1 MQLSSDMTM
10 YFLNG
15 KDGSIGAITDL
26 LFDERH
32 YGLRWIVVDTGT
44 WLPGRKV
51 LLPPSALG
59 APDPSTRTY
68 PVDLTRADIE
78 AAPDLA
84 SDAPVSRQME
94 TDIYDHYAWS
104 PYWIGGGYGYPVI
117 GTTPISDDIAMP
129 PADRAAAQGTEP
141 EGDPLL
147 RSVREV
153 TGYYIEATD
162 GSIGHVEEFLIDEK
176 EWAIRYL
183 IIDTKNW
190 WPGKKVLI
198 SPDWLR
204 KVVWNDQK
212 AHVDATRDKIKSAPE
227 FDSSITVDRDYEER
241 VYQHYGYR
249 PYW

>member
-1 MQLSSDMTM
+1 MQLSSDITQ

-15 KDGSIGAITDL
+15 KDGPIGAITDL

-32 YGLRWIVVDTGT
+32 YGLRWVVVDTGT

-59 APDPSTRTY
+59 VPDPATRSY
-68 PVDLTRADIE
+68 PVDLDRADIK
-78 AAPDLA
+78 AAPGLD

-94 TDIYDHYAWS
+94 TDIYNHYAWS
-104 PYWIGGGYGYPVI
+104 PYWIDGYGHPIVGVMPVS
-117 GTTPISDDIAMP
+117 GGAALPSTDIAD
-129 PADRAAAQGTEP
+129 AERTEP
-141 EGDPLL
+141 DGDPCL

-162 GSIGHVEEFLIDEK
+162 GSIGHVEDFLIDESG
-176 EWAIRYL
+176 WVIRYL

-198 SPDWLR
+198 SPTWLR
-204 KVVWNDQK
+204 EVVWADRE
-212 AHVDATRDKIKSAPE
+212 AIVDATRDKIKAAPE
-227 FDSSITVDRDYEER
+227 LDPSMSVDRDYEER
-241 VYQHYGYR
+241 VFKHYGYH
-249 PYW
+249 PHW